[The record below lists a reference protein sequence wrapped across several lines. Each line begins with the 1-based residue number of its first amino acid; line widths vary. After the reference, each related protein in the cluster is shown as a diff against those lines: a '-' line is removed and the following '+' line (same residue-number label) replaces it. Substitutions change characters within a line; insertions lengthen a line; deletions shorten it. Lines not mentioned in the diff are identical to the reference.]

1 MTSIYEQA
9 LGSDFAKLHPMTQW
23 RFGLASDQHKCQI
36 GRGVMEEVWRGKSWV
51 VPFLRLGASRRIMF
65 PDRGKDIPFTI
76 QNYAYCDSF
85 GRETVAWARRF
96 ELPGKCRAFDATMVY
111 SAARGVVVDYLG
123 TRQHLAVDLHM
134 SVGDQGELR
143 LRSGEQRFYEGFL
156 GFRFPMA
163 ISGFAE
169 VSERWDEAAEC
180 FRIEVAVRNRR
191 FGPLFGYR
199 GSFTVSERP
208 CPPEEIPLDVRP
220 LREERRE

>member
-1 MTSIYEQA
+1 
-9 LGSDFAKLHPMTQW
+9 
-23 RFGLASDQHKCQI
+23 
-36 GRGVMEEVWRGKSWV
+36 
-51 VPFLRLGASRRIMF
+51 MF

-220 LREERRE
+220 LLEERRE